1 MKSIPPLSA
10 FLLFTLPLF
19 AADPAGQVEENRRI
33 KQEIRNLEARWT
45 EQANANKQRE
55 RENRNLER
63 VIAQQQA
70 VIAEIGAQPKGAAA
84 PGSSAVWTEH
94 AAVPVPA
101 VPPAPADERKTVY
114 RQKFDNSFRVADSCA
129 KFASIRQQEDGE
141 PALAIDWPAGDG
153 KTNPCVLLWL
163 KSDGI
168 AGEKVRFTVLVRAEN
183 ISKPSAGH
191 LGGKFGLM
199 VTGGNGKVDWPAATI
214 GGGSFGWKPV
224 SFTADIP
231 YGVRS
236 VAVLLGLQGVTGK
249 IQFRDLK
256 AELAE

>member
-33 KQEIRNLEARWT
+33 EQEIRNLEARWT

-183 ISKPSAGH
+183 ISKPPPAISAASS
-191 LGGKFGLM
+191 GL
-199 VTGGNGKVDWPAATI
+199 W
-214 GGGSFGWKPV
+214 
-224 SFTADIP
+224 
-231 YGVRS
+231 
-236 VAVLLGLQGVTGK
+236 
-249 IQFRDLK
+249 
-256 AELAE
+256 

>member
-1 MKSIPPLSA
+1 MKSIPPLFA

-33 KQEIRNLEARWT
+33 EQEIRNLEARWT

-84 PGSSAVWTEH
+84 PGSSAVWSEH
-94 AAVPVPA
+94 AAVPAPA
-101 VPPAPADERKTVY
+101 VPPAPADGRKTVY

-141 PALAIDWPAGDG
+141 PALAIDWRLPAGEI
-153 KTNPCVLLWL
+153 LL
-163 KSDGI
+163 S
-168 AGEKVRFTVLVRAEN
+168 EKDRRHPQL
-183 ISKPSAGH
+183 
-191 LGGKFGLM
+191 
-199 VTGGNGKVDWPAATI
+199 
-214 GGGSFGWKPV
+214 
-224 SFTADIP
+224 ADAP
-231 YGVRS
+231 
-236 VAVLLGLQGVTGK
+236 
-249 IQFRDLK
+249 
-256 AELAE
+256 ELFEYDRP